1 MDICAPKNILITG
14 VLFPIM
20 GLKWESI
27 IREVR
32 GIVQNEANCL
42 ENMALILP

>member
-20 GLKWESI
+20 GFSKMGVDYPGGPGN
-27 IREVR
+27 R
-32 GIVQNEANCL
+32 
-42 ENMALILP
+42 PK